1 MTSSR
6 ANSSQTVEV
15 PVSLNGILRVSIP
28 SHMNAEEFLQRAL
41 EHFAEKLRTKSQLGE
56 TGEAAYSFD
65 GEVWSTEDQAQ
76 LGDVLFEVQHD
87 IAAQVSGAVVALKPR
102 AGTFGEN
109 RFRSRVGAY
118 VSEHDIYV
126 TARCPQ
132 TDAERV
138 LVNIRMTDG
147 DPTVYV
153 MDPATNEYDSV
164 DGELPIFSATFP
176 RMSYGVN

>member
-1 MTSSR
+1 MTSTCP
-6 ANSSQTVEV
+6 NSSHTVEI
-15 PVSLNGILRVSIP
+15 PVNLNGTLRISIP
-28 SHMNAEEFLQRAL
+28 SHMNADEFLQRAL
-41 EHFAEKLRTKSQLGE
+41 DHFAEKLRTESKLGE
-56 TGEAAYSFD
+56 TGDAAYTFD
-65 GEVWSTEDQAQ
+65 GEVWSAEGKAQ

-118 VSEHDIYV
+118 VSEHDIYI

-138 LVNIRMTDG
+138 LVNVRMTDG

-153 MDPATNEYDSV
+153 MDPATNEFDSV

-176 RMSYGVN
+176 RMSYAVN